1 MAINFADTMVEK
13 PSNNL
18 MVVDALNLAFR
29 WKHQGKLNFADDY
42 VNTVM
47 SLAKSYNSGSVIIVA
62 DQGSSLFRKE
72 IYPDYKN
79 NRKIAH
85 QNQTDIEKKEFEA
98 FFKEFERTLDLLAT
112 KYPVFRYQGVEADD
126 LAAWIV
132 RNKSKY
138 NFDSI
143 WLISSDR
150 DWDLLVAD
158 GVNRFSYVTRKE
170 ITVDTW
176 DYAVSRD
183 MYISYKCL
191 IGDSGDNI
199 PGIPGIGPK
208 RAALLI
214 EQYGDAM
221 DIYEACPIAGKYKY
235 IEALN
240 ENKSLILLNYELM
253 DLVTFCEEA
262 IGVENVRDLEWRLN
276 EYRLQ

>member
-13 PSNNL
+13 PSNNV

-42 VNTVM
+42 LKTVM

-62 DQGSSLFRKE
+62 DQGSSTFRKE
-72 IYPDYKN
+72 IYPDYKQ
-79 NRKIAH
+79 NRKDNF

-98 FFKEFERTLDLLAT
+98 FFEEFERTLDVIAQ
-112 KYPVFRYQGVEADD
+112 KYPVFRYKGVEADD

-132 RNKSKY
+132 RNKDKFG
-138 NFDSI
+138 FDTI

-150 DWDLLVAD
+150 DWDLLV
-158 GVNRFSYVTRKE
+158 GPNVNRFSYVTRKE
-170 ITVDTW
+170 TTVDTW
-176 DYAVSRD
+176 EYNVNRD

-208 RAALLI
+208 RAAQLI

-221 DIYEACPIAGKYKY
+221 DIYEACPLPGKYKY

-240 ENKSLILLNYELM
+240 ENKDLILLNYELM

-262 IGVENVRDLEWRLN
+262 IGPTNIRDLEWRLN